1 MPYEQLLESV
11 DESAT
16 EKILKIKEKVTR
28 EAAEIKKEAAGKDEI
43 IKKRFQ
49 ETAKRAVEMER
60 SKSGAQIKKE
70 TRMQLIHAKDA
81 VYQKAFSEA
90 QKQCSSIREQAHCEN
105 SFRELLQEVVA
116 ELAGETIQLRIDKR
130 DENLCKKLLHTLNL
144 DCGIVTDITTAGGLN
159 ASTNDGRFVVFNMI
173 ESRLERAKVLL
184 KPEIFAILYGD
195 QVGV

>member
-28 EAAEIKKEAAGKDEI
+28 EAAEIQKEAAGKDEI

-60 SKSGAQIKKE
+60 SKSSAQIKKE

-90 QKQCSSIREQAHCEN
+90 QNSAHRYESRHITRTVLENCYRKWLLSSRGRQFSCVSINGMRTSVKNCCTP
-105 SFRELLQEVVA
+105 S
-116 ELAGETIQLRIDKR
+116 IS
-130 DENLCKKLLHTLNL
+130 
-144 DCGIVTDITTAGGLN
+144 TAG
-159 ASTNDGRFVVFNMI
+159 
-173 ESRLERAKVLL
+173 
-184 KPEIFAILYGD
+184 
-195 QVGV
+195 